1 MKININNK
9 MYYDCVALLVIICLS
24 YLFALSITKNYD
36 PQAMFI
42 LLSCLVLI
50 IYKCLVNRHIYQ
62 NVSKENFSDF
72 TEDIQQLIDSDI
84 PAGANPMNTAELY
97 NRIKVI
103 SDKLSSLNEN
113 LDEIKNINK
122 EASLQDASNAEEL
135 SLQASQQIQDF
146 RIKKMEDETARL
158 QDLVKKNQIK
168 QESAKFKK
176 IPIYSS
182 CVVSNADGSI
192 SNDLPSVSNK
202 NNGSLGTVG
211 GVPVS
216 NTPSAQQQS
225 SASSSVLNVTNV
237 PGVSSNSV
245 SNSQNDNSLVGA
257 LKSLFSGDKAINI
270 NLN

>member
-1 MKININNK
+1 
-9 MYYDCVALLVIICLS
+9 MYYDFVALLVIICLS

-146 RIKKMEDETARL
+146 RIKKMENETARL

-192 SNDLPSVSNK
+192 SNDLPSVSNSN
-202 NNGSLGTVG
+202 NNGSLDTVG

-225 SASSSVLNVTNV
+225 SASSSVSNVLNV
-237 PGVSSNSV
+237 PGVSQSSG
-245 SNSQNDNSLVGA
+245 SNSQNGDSLVGA

>member
-1 MKININNK
+1 
-9 MYYDCVALLVIICLS
+9 MYYDFVALLVIICLS
-24 YLFALSITKNYD
+24 YIFALSITKNYD

-84 PAGANPMNTAELY
+84 PVGANPMNTVELY

-113 LDEIKNINK
+113 LDEIKNINRD
-122 EASLQDASNAEEL
+122 ASLQDASNTEEL
-135 SLQASQQIQDF
+135 SLQASQEIQDF

-158 QDLVKKNQIK
+158 QDLIKKNQIK

-192 SNDLPSVSNK
+192 SNDLPSVSN
-202 NNGSLGTVG
+202 NNGGLNTVG

-225 SASSSVLNVTNV
+225 SASSSVSNV
-237 PGVSSNSV
+237 PNVPSVSSNSV

-257 LKSLFSGDKAINI
+257 LTNLFSGDKAINI